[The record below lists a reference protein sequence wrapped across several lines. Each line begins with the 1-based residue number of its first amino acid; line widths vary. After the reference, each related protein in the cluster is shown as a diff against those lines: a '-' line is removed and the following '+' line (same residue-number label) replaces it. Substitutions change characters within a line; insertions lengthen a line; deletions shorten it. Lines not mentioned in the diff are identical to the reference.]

1 MMIAA
6 HRTPSHSAMSLA
18 LWGASLCLIGCYASS
33 PPAEC
38 RARETYRYDPGAIK
52 IVERDQVIVRTIR
65 CEGAYGD
72 MSTCSD
78 DAPASL
84 KFTVTTKQ
92 GLSPCSNR
100 KLASICWWG
109 NGLGSSHGDA
119 PGSVDMS
126 GIFTLSSVIGGSTQ
140 IIAHI
145 GVKSDMATVRVRLF
159 LAENPGHVESEV
171 VERLRS
177 AAHPHGQISIKAPLD
192 GIVWTAH
199 PEDGKTAPIPILE
212 LGTPVTAAWL
222 HIENDSRSIV
232 YDGIYAGSPIALSR
246 ASWEAIYRSTE
257 QHEALKVRL
266 SAIAD
271 GAIVQASEQR
281 WRIDH
286 GRFYHSPESLA
297 QEAEENARKRA
308 EREKFE
314 QAWMESHVYIPRAEA
329 VERAIQYIRD
339 QGFTDAP
346 PAGPVHYDIV
356 DFGSDSEVL
365 AGRRGSLHP
374 EPVGTLKK
382 AGWWWIAFR
391 SVRGDA
397 CRARVVAISFD
408 GARKRMLHQDLS
420 LGQFDDW

>member
-1 MMIAA
+1 M
-6 HRTPSHSAMSLA
+6 
-18 LWGASLCLIGCYASS
+18 
-33 PPAEC
+33 
-38 RARETYRYDPGAIK
+38 
-52 IVERDQVIVRTIR
+52 ERDQIIVRTIR

-72 MSTCSD
+72 MADCSD

-92 GLSPCSNR
+92 GPSPCSR
-100 KLASICWWG
+100 WKMGSICWWG

-126 GIFTLSSVIGGSTQ
+126 GVFTLSSVIGGFTQ
-140 IIAHI
+140 VIAHI
-145 GVKSDMATVRVRLF
+145 GVKSDMTTVRVRLF
-159 LAENPGHVESEV
+159 LAENPGHVESEAI
-171 VERLRS
+171 ERLKS
-177 AAHPHGQISIKAPLD
+177 AAQPHGQISITAPLD
-192 GIVWTAH
+192 GAVWTAH

-257 QHEALKVRL
+257 QNEALKVRL

-271 GAIVQASEQR
+271 GAIVQATEQR

-314 QAWMESHVYIPRAEA
+314 QAWIDSHVYIPRAEA

-339 QGFTDAP
+339 QGFTEAP
-346 PAGPVHYDIV
+346 PAGPVHHDIV
-356 DFGSDSEVL
+356 DFGSDSDVL

-397 CRARVVAISFD
+397 CRVRVVAISFD